1 VGRILVVDDEAGI
14 RSLVRTVL
22 EREGHEVLEASGG
35 WEALDLIER
44 EPIDAILLDVS
55 LGDIEGMAVLRRV
68 RANPRV
74 TDLPVIMLS
83 GHTEKATVEE
93 ARALGSTVYLAK
105 PFDGSQV
112 VAALAEALG
121 GP

>member
-1 VGRILVVDDEAGI
+1 MGRILVVDDEAGI
-14 RSLVRTVL
+14 RSLLRTAL
-22 EREGHEVLEASGG
+22 EGEGHEVLEASGG
-35 WEALDLIER
+35 WEALELVER
-44 EPIDAILLDVS
+44 EPLDALVLDVS

-105 PFDGSQV
+105 PFDPRQIVG
-112 VAALAEALG
+112 ALAEALAG
-121 GP
+121 R